1 LAVPM
6 GLALC
11 EWSLTLKNDA
21 TRIKAVA
28 WLILRALSDF
38 LDEMPQTDV
47 HSYSSC
53 LVCFVSVVAIGDSD
67 PDPEIDQMLGGL
79 GQEI

>member
-1 LAVPM
+1 VGTNA
-6 GLALC
+6 
-11 EWSLTLKNDA
+11 KNNA

-38 LDEMPQTDV
+38 LAEMAQRDV

-53 LVCFVSVVAIGDSD
+53 LLCFVSVVAIGNSN